1 MIYSDTVRYAMLALA
16 YLALHRDRLVK
27 ADEIAKAQNI
37 PKPFLSKI
45 LHELARRDVLQSV
58 KGPRGGFAL
67 KVDPQKLTMWDVVS
81 LMGEEY
87 RFQACV
93 LMPDK
98 CEVYETNPCVVHHRW
113 EKLKRQM
120 IDFLKNTTIA
130 DLISVEERHL
140 ADMLS

>member
-1 MIYSDTVRYAMLALA
+1 
-16 YLALHRDRLVK
+16 
-27 ADEIAKAQNI
+27 
-37 PKPFLSKI
+37 
-45 LHELARRDVLQSV
+45 
-58 KGPRGGFAL
+58 
-67 KVDPQKLTMWDVVS
+67 
-81 LMGEEY
+81 MGEDY

-113 EKLKRQM
+113 EKLKRQI

-140 ADMLS
+140 ADLLS